1 MSAQRIGTWI
11 RQATATR
18 IAMVFAAASVLWFGL
33 TLGSWPGETT
43 QALITTGGVATLRLI
58 VAWLCWLGAR
68 AADDL
73 GERRFFRLSAVA
85 HALYAAGDYA
95 WAYLENVQNIDPT
108 YSFVNVFYFSFYPLI
123 ALAMF
128 MLPRRYSSAAHRVHF
143 WLDSAAATVAATAV
157 VGLLLAERVS
167 EELTPS
173 VDAWHVF
180 VTVAVPVCD
189 VITVIAAAAAT
200 MRLPLGVA
208 RQGMLFL
215 AAALVLNLLA
225 DLMWLTLALFG
236 QYDTGGWPDY
246 LWYFSTWCFLIG
258 SLRLLQAW
266 PERRERHAVWTDN
279 AQLVPGIAAGT
290 LLLAAAMSDS
300 VANQRLLLIGV
311 LALTVLAAAR
321 QWLVQRENAD
331 LLADLSE
338 RRTDARLTT
347 LIERSPDATLLLDG
361 HGRVTYASPAVRT
374 LIGVG
379 VDGLLG
385 RDLGDCIAPDNRD
398 IVEHDLASVLSRHER
413 ERSSTWR
420 LSHPDGRVRRAE
432 VQLTDLRAEPEV
444 HGVVL
449 SLRDVSERHELAE
462 QLQRQAL
469 YDPLTGLSRRS
480 LFRDQLDQALGARGR
495 GALDLALVLVNIDEF
510 THINDSLGHA
520 AGDQLLRLAAERLK
534 AAAPE
539 APAMARLAGDEFA
552 LLLHVDG
559 AGTEALA
566 LADRLRLMLARPF
579 AIDGRELQVAT
590 SIGVAFA
597 RAEERVGGFMACA
610 EAALHEAKRQGG
622 GRVCVF
628 DRAMERDLRRKLD
641 ILAQLRRAMVRE
653 ELAVAYQPL
662 IASADLSV
670 FGVEALLRCPG
681 WQQPLPI
688 SEVIAQAEQSGLIVE
703 LGAWVLRRSLHD
715 LAPVLRD
722 SRRTFTLTVNMSWR
736 QLDDPNVL
744 ATVADALATADVAP
758 ERLILE
764 LTETGEPAAERAHLE
779 TIEALRSLG
788 VRFALD
794 DFGTGLS
801 SFSTLND
808 LPMDIL
814 KLPKSTIDVL
824 ANPQQDAPMVDA
836 LLALSKRLNMVS
848 IAEGVETAQQV
859 EALRRRGCDVLQG
872 FYFAEPMSSAAL
884 HDWLTRRATPA

>member
-1 MSAQRIGTWI
+1 MNVAKLEQGVR
-11 RQATATR
+11 RATDAR
-18 IAMVFAAASVLWFGL
+18 IAMMFVATSVLWFGL
-33 TLGSWPGETT
+33 TVGSWPGETA
-43 QALITTGGVATLRLI
+43 QAWITTAGVATLRLL
-58 VAWLCWLGAR
+58 VACLCWIGAR
-68 AADDL
+68 LAGPRA
-73 GERRFFRLSAVA
+73 ERRFFILSAIA
-85 HALYAAGDYA
+85 HALYASGDYA
-95 WAYLENVQNIDPT
+95 WAYLESVQGIDPT
-108 YSFVNVFYFSFYPLI
+108 YSFVNVFYFAFYPLI
-123 ALAMF
+123 AVALF
-128 MLPRRYSSAAHRVHF
+128 TLPRQYPNAAHRVHF
-143 WLDSAAATVAATAV
+143 WLDSLAATVAATV
-157 VGLLLAERVS
+157 VIGLLLADRVRQ
-167 EELTPS
+167 EIVPT

-189 VITVIAAAAAT
+189 VITVIAAATAT
-200 MRLPLGVA
+200 MRLPVGHA

-225 DLMWLTLALFG
+225 DLAWVTLALFG

-246 LWYFSTWCFLIG
+246 LWYFSSWCFLVG
-258 SLRLLQAW
+258 SLRLVQTLF
-266 PERRERHAVWTDN
+266 ERESRASDWTDN

-290 LLLAAAMSDS
+290 LVLAAAFSGS
-300 VANQRLLLIGV
+300 VESSRVLLMGV
-311 LALTVLAAAR
+311 ISLTALAAAR

-331 LLADLSE
+331 LLADLIE

-361 HGRVTYASPAVRT
+361 QGRVTYASPAVRT
-374 LIGVG
+374 LIGIG
-379 VDGLLG
+379 SEDLIG
-385 RDLGDCIAPDNRD
+385 RDLNGCIAPDNLD
-398 IVEHDLASVLSRHER
+398 IVEHDLASVLTRHER
-413 ERSSTWR
+413 ERASTWR
-420 LSHPDGRVRRAE
+420 LAHPDGRVRRAE
-432 VQLTDLRAEPEV
+432 VLLTDLRHEREV

-449 SLRDVSERHELAE
+449 SLRDVSERYELAE

-469 YDPLTGLSRRS
+469 YDPLTGLARRT

-495 GALDLALVLVNIDEF
+495 GALDLALVLVNVDEF

-559 AGTEALA
+559 AGVEALA
-566 LADRLRLMLARPF
+566 LADRVRLMLARPF
-579 AIDGRELQVAT
+579 AIDGRELQVAS

-597 RAEERVGGFMACA
+597 RSQENVGAFMACA

-653 ELAVAYQPL
+653 DLAVAYQPL
-662 IASADLSV
+662 IASADMSV

-688 SEVIAQAEQSGLIVE
+688 SEVIAQAEQSGLIIE
-703 LGAWVLRRSLHD
+703 LGAWVLRRALKD
-715 LAPVLRD
+715 LAPMLRD
-722 SRRTFTLTVNMSWR
+722 AKRAFTVTVNMSWR
-736 QLDDPNVL
+736 QLDDANVL
-744 ATVADALATADVAP
+744 ATVADALASADVMP

-779 TIEALRSLG
+779 TIEALRTLG

-814 KLPKSTIDVL
+814 KLPKSTVDAL
-824 ANPQQDAPMVDA
+824 AGADLEAPMVDA

-848 IAEGVETAQQV
+848 IAEGVETAQQA
-859 EALRRRGCDVLQG
+859 ESLRQRGCDVLQG
-872 FYFAEPMSSAAL
+872 FYFAEPMSSTAL
-884 HDWLTRRATPA
+884 QDWLAQRAART